1 MSDMKVFIYYVGP
14 GLATRYL
21 QISHP
26 RVIGGLGGRER
37 FHNVFTN
44 LSCKAFA
51 KLARGR
57 SQSIHKIIRKAP
69 TRAFAKLSQGRSQS
83 FHKSVHKAFTRTFT
97 KLSEEHAQSS
107 RKDVHKTLT
116 SSLARSAAILSAQPH
131 GPDYLVRG
139 LSLYIHIYTS
149 LQI

>member
-21 QISHP
+21 PISHP
-26 RVIGGLGGRER
+26 RVIGGLGGGER
-37 FHNVFTN
+37 FHKGFTN

-83 FHKSVHKAFTRTFT
+83 FHKSVHKAFTRTLT

-107 RKDVHKTLT
+107 RKDVHTTLT

-139 LSLYIHIYTS
+139 LSLYIHIYTY